1 MCIYFPQYV
10 LQSQLN
16 KATHTR
22 LCKTSMLY
30 LGPSL
35 SHTLGIYNNM
45 CKFKREGAHHMWSS
59 TVARGDPKAQAD
71 IHSAEHDSTNL
82 WGVGGLSNPK

>member
-1 MCIYFPQYV
+1 
-10 LQSQLN
+10 
-16 KATHTR
+16 
-22 LCKTSMLY
+22 
-30 LGPSL
+30 
-35 SHTLGIYNNM
+35 M
-45 CKFKREGAHHMWSS
+45 CKFKREGVHHMWSS